1 MAEIPVVKSNIA
13 KMIAQGAP
21 EADID
26 AYLAGEGVSLDQL
39 KAPAVQPVGMAED
52 AAKSVGSGLA
62 GAAAGTLGMA
72 GDARS
77 LLSSGVDWAG
87 GKVGV
92 APETV
97 QSFKD
102 VLSKAASMTPAGLVL
117 SNAPTSRDLKAS
129 AADPI
134 VSPEYK
140 PQTMLGGYLK
150 TGAEFLP
157 GAAIGGP
164 RALVP
169 RLLANVAAP
178 AVASETA
185 GLLTEGTGAE
195 PYARIVAALMGG
207 AGAASAAN
215 KLQSASAARA
225 ARAAIPSADDLLR
238 SGSNK
243 FEAVKASDAIIN
255 PPSVQQMAKDIKTE
269 MLNAGKHPTSEGQ
282 AGVFAALDRL
292 EAMGAAPGGVTP
304 KDMEVIRK
312 SLVDLKTNMQAGPTA
327 RMATDAFMT
336 KYANLGQADLLNGT
350 NPFPTLKTAIGDW
363 AAGKRSNTV
372 TGKVDLANLNA
383 GTAGSG
389 ANEDNAMRQA
399 IKQLAR
405 PMNNTNVPVA
415 KRLGFNDP
423 EIDAIKRVAMGTPA
437 GNTARWLGKAAPTGA
452 VSGALSSGAGGMAGG
467 PVGMVALPAAGYI
480 AKKIGDLSTKKA
492 VAALDDL
499 VRSRSPLA
507 AQIAGQLPPQVI
519 TKMSPKSQGLL
530 AAMIAA
536 DPVFANQMSGSIGQ
550 PGANQ
555 AR

>member
-1 MAEIPVVKSNIA
+1 MVDLSRMSDDELLALYQKPPDLSQ
-13 KMIAQGAP
+13 MSD
-21 EADID
+21 AD
-26 AYLAGEGVSLDQL
+26 LL
-39 KAPAVQPVGMAED
+39 KAYGAAPVGMAED

-62 GAAAGTLGMA
+62 SAAAGTLGMA

-77 LLSSGVDWAG
+77 LLSSGIDWAG
-87 GKVGV
+87 GQMGV
-92 APETV
+92 APDKV
-97 QSFKD
+97 QTFKD
-102 VLSKAASMTPAGLVL
+102 VASKVAGMTGAGLVL
-117 SNAPTSRDLKAS
+117 GNAPTSRQIIES
-129 AADPI
+129 ADPI
-134 VSPEYK
+134 VSPDYK

-150 TGAEFLP
+150 TGAEMAP
-157 GAAIGGP
+157 GMALGGP
-164 RALVP
+164 RALLP
-169 RLLANVAAP
+169 RFLTNVAAP

-185 GLLTEGTGAE
+185 GQLTEGTGGE
-195 PYARIVAALMGG
+195 PYARIAGALFGG
-207 AGAASAAN
+207 AGAAGAAN
-215 KLQSASAARA
+215 KLQAASARRA
-225 ARAAIPSADDLLR
+225 AQSAIPSADDLLR

-243 FEAVKASDAIIN
+243 FEAVKASDAVIK
-255 PPSVQQMAKDIKTE
+255 PSSVEQMAKDIKTE
-269 MLNAGKHPTSEGQ
+269 MLNSGKHPTSEGQ

-327 RMATDAFMT
+327 RMATDAFMA
-336 KYANLGQADLLNGT
+336 KYANLGQPDLLNGT

-415 KRLGFNDP
+415 KKLGFNDA
-423 EIDAIKRVAMGTPA
+423 EIEAIKQAAMGTSA
-437 GNTARWLGKAAPTGA
+437 GNAARWLGKAAPTGA

-492 VAALDDL
+492 VAALDNL

-507 AQIAGQLPPQVI
+507 AQIAGQLPPQI
-519 TKMSPKSQGLL
+519 TRKISPQSQGLL

-536 DPVFANQMSGSIGQ
+536 DPIFANQTGGSVGQ
-550 PGANQ
+550 ANANQ
-555 AR
+555 GR